1 MRDELTSRE
10 KRRRRR
16 IKNQI
21 FAYITLV
28 FFCIVALAGVYYG
41 YKGIV
46 RYIKNYNEK
55 VNDAIAEAE
64 SSITDEI
71 ENEQQ
76 SIENDNVSDSSSNIN
91 EPSPIDELVQSLL
104 KDMTL
109 EEKVAGMFIVSPES
123 ITGVTTAIQAGEGT
137 KKAITENPVGGIIYN
152 EKNFKSDEQF
162 LEMLTNTKT
171 FSKYPLFMAV
181 TKECGEDTKFGVP
194 VTKKASELHDT
205 DSVKQTY
212 AMISEKLA
220 SYGVNMNFAPVAEIS
235 AEDGDAQLQGRVF
248 GCDAATSAPLVN
260 AAVQAIQ
267 EKEVSAV
274 LKKFP
279 GAGTNAKSLE
289 ELKNSEFLIYEMAIQ
304 NGADCIMVSHIAANG
319 VTGDDTPSSLSS
331 AIITDVLRNTLG
343 FNGIV
348 ITDSLNDSAITGR
361 YSDAEAAVA
370 AVKAGAD
377 IILEPSDYKAAYEGV
392 LKAVSEG
399 TISKERIDE
408 SLYRIYRVKYK
419 NALNQ

>member
-16 IKNQI
+16 IRNQI
-21 FAYITLV
+21 LAYITLV
-28 FFCIVALAGVYYG
+28 VLAVVALAGGYYS

-46 RYIKNYNEK
+46 RYVKNYNEK
-55 VNDAIAEAE
+55 VSDAIAEAE
-64 SSITDEI
+64 SSIADEL
-71 ENEQQ
+71 ESEQQ
-76 SIENDNVSDSSSNIN
+76 SMDAGNVSN
-91 EPSPIDELVQSLL
+91 ESADGNEVNPLDELVQTLL
-104 KDMTL
+104 QDMTL
-109 EEKVAGMFIVSPES
+109 EEKVAGMFMVSPES

-137 KKAITENPVGGIIYN
+137 KKAITENPVGGIIYS

-181 TKECGEDTKFGVP
+181 SKECGEDTKFGVSI
-194 VTKKASELHDT
+194 TKKASELSDT

-220 SYGVNMNFAPVAEIS
+220 SYGVNMNFAPVAEVS
-235 AEDGDAQLQGRVF
+235 ADDGDAKLQGRVF
-248 GCDAATSAPLVN
+248 GSDAATSAPLVN
-260 AAVQAIQ
+260 AAVQAMQ

-279 GAGTNAKSLE
+279 GTGTNAKSLE

-343 FNGIV
+343 FKGIV
-348 ITDSLNDSAITGR
+348 ITDSLNDSAITGK

-370 AVKAGAD
+370 AIKAGAD

-399 TISKERIDE
+399 AISKERIDE
-408 SLYRIYRVKYK
+408 SLYRIYSVKYK
-419 NALNQ
+419 NSLN